1 MKNYIII
8 ILLVLSAIS
17 CKKGKADP
25 HIPPDVELR
34 SGTKFI
40 TSDCT
45 LGKQD
50 SVWVGISAHKT
61 EDDLKSYNVS
71 YAYDGVSTTTTF
83 FNELLKSTE
92 YYNYAKD
99 VMIVTRNVA
108 GTERWVFSIVDR
120 DGNITQKTINITV
133 Q

>member
-1 MKNYIII
+1 MKNYIFIA
-8 ILLVLSAIS
+8 LLVFAATS

-34 SGTKFI
+34 SGANFI
-40 TSDCT
+40 TGDCT

-50 SVWVGISAHKT
+50 TVWVGIAAHKT

-71 YAYDGVSTTTTF
+71 FAYDGVSTTTTF
-83 FNELLKSTE
+83 FNELLKSSE

>member
-1 MKNYIII
+1 MKNYIVLA
-8 ILLVLSAIS
+8 LLIFAAIS

-34 SGTKFI
+34 SGTNFI
-40 TSDCT
+40 TGDCT

-50 SVWVGISAHKT
+50 SVWVGIAAHKT

-83 FNELLKSTE
+83 FNELLTSSE